1 MATVYT
7 SLADLVLI
15 NDMNLADLEVT
26 DLLDDA
32 PLLAALAA
40 DVASN
45 GTDHKY
51 LKETGAPVVGF
62 RSANDGRENKASAD
76 TLVTINLKILDA
88 SFRVDMA
95 LANAYRFGPA
105 AYVAREARRH
115 MKAAFAHAE
124 AQLVRGVS
132 NDAGGFVGILAA
144 ATIDAVADA
153 MVYNAAGDTADS
165 CTTVLA
171 IRSNADG
178 NDVTLI
184 TGNDGKIDIGE
195 TVTIQAAGSTTGFF
209 PGLYT
214 PITGWLG
221 LQIGSAQSVGRIAN
235 LDSDHTLDDD
245 MLAELLS
252 KFPETRQPT
261 HFVMNKDSRKN
272 LQKSRTATN
281 STGAPAPVPTE
292 AFGIPILTT
301 SAIPN
306 TLGVLA

>member
-1 MATVYT
+1 MADVYT
-7 SLADLVLI
+7 SLADLIEI

-45 GTDHKY
+45 GTEHKY

-62 RSANDGRENKASAD
+62 RAANNGRENKASAD
-76 TLVTINLKILDA
+76 TLVTVTLKILDA
-88 SFRVDMA
+88 SFAVDMA
-95 LANAYRFGPA
+95 LANAYKRGPQ

-115 MKAAFAHAE
+115 LKAAFAQAE
-124 AQLVRGVS
+124 AQLIRGVS
-132 NDAGGFVGILAA
+132 NDAAGFVGLLAA
-144 ATIDAVADA
+144 ETIDAVADA

-184 TGNDGKIDIGE
+184 TGNDGRIDMGD
-195 TVTIQAAGSTTGFF
+195 TVAQRMQGATGWY
-209 PGLYT
+209 PGLWT
-214 PITGWLG
+214 PISGWLG

-245 MLAELLS
+245 MLSELLS
-252 KFPETRQPT
+252 LFPETRQPT
-261 HFVMNKDSRKN
+261 HFVMNKTSRKN

-281 STGAPAPVPTE
+281 STGAPAPIPTE
-292 AFGIPILTT
+292 AFGIPILATT
-301 SAIPN
+301 AIPN
-306 TLGVLA
+306 TLAVLA

>member
-1 MATVYT
+1 MADVYT
-7 SLADLVLI
+7 SLADLIEI

-45 GTDHKY
+45 GTEHKY

-62 RSANDGRENKASAD
+62 RAANNGRENKASAD
-76 TLVTINLKILDA
+76 TLVTVTLKILDA
-88 SFRVDMA
+88 SFAVDMA
-95 LANAYRFGPA
+95 LANAYKRGPQ

-115 MKAAFAHAE
+115 LKAAFATAE

-132 NDAGGFVGILAA
+132 ADAAGFVGLLAA
-144 ATIDAVADA
+144 ETIDAVADA

-184 TGNDGKIDIGE
+184 TGNDGRIDMGD
-195 TVTIQAAGSTTGFF
+195 TVAQRMAGATGWY
-209 PGLYT
+209 PGLWT
-214 PITGWLG
+214 PISGWLG

-245 MLAELLS
+245 MLSELLS
-252 KFPETRQPT
+252 LFPETRQPT
-261 HFVMNKDSRKN
+261 HFVMNKTSRKN

-281 STGAPAPVPTE
+281 STGAPAPIPTE

-301 SAIPN
+301 TAIPSN
-306 TLGVLA
+306 LAVLA

>member
-1 MATVYT
+1 MADVYT
-7 SLADLVLI
+7 SLADLIEI

-45 GTDHKY
+45 GTEHKY

-62 RSANDGRENKASAD
+62 RAANNGRENKASAD
-76 TLVTINLKILDA
+76 TLVTVTLKILDA
-88 SFRVDMA
+88 SFAVDMA
-95 LANAYRFGPA
+95 LANAYKRGPQ

-115 MKAAFAHAE
+115 LKAAFAMAE

-132 NDAGGFVGILAA
+132 NDAAGFVGLLAA
-144 ATIDAVADA
+144 ETIDAVADA

-184 TGNDGKIDIGE
+184 TGNDGRIDMGD
-195 TVTIQAAGSTTGFF
+195 TVAQRMAGATGWY
-209 PGLYT
+209 PGLWT
-214 PITGWLG
+214 PISGWLG

-235 LDSDHTLDDD
+235 LDFDHTLDDD
-245 MLAELLS
+245 MLSELLS
-252 KFPETRQPT
+252 LFPETRQPT
-261 HFVMNKDSRKN
+261 HFVMNKTSRKN

-281 STGAPAPVPTE
+281 STGAPAPIPTE

-301 SAIPN
+301 TAIPSN
-306 TLGVLA
+306 LAVLA